1 MQNLGG
7 MQSVLLGFQKWRVK
21 LGPVRVMLMV
31 AGGNPQLKVLSDTLG
46 IPF

>member
-7 MQSVLLGFQKWRVK
+7 MQSVLLEFRKWRVK
-21 LGPVRVMLMV
+21 VGPVMVMLMV
-31 AGGNPQLKVLSDTLG
+31 AGGNPQLEVLSDSLG